1 MGLKYLVALHLQVS
15 GFGGDSG
22 LRGLDLEFAG
32 TGGQGLRLKAELKNK
47 AGR

>member
-1 MGLKYLVALHLQVS
+1 MGLKLFGGVTSS
-15 GFGGDSG
+15 GFGVWGDSG